1 MQSDRKI
8 FGRDDV
14 VLDSFYMAFR
24 DKDNIFYK
32 LNEKQIFSK
41 FVTK

>member
-1 MQSDRKI
+1 MQWNRNI

-24 DKDNIFYK
+24 DKDNMFYK
-32 LNEKQIFSK
+32 LNGKQIFSK
-41 FVTK
+41 LVSK